1 MTNVLVVED
10 DQSIAELV
18 CDVLE
23 EARYTLAVARDG
35 VAALQRLQQQRPDL
49 MLLDLRMPR
58 MGGAALLHA
67 CGQDPRLQD
76 LRVVLLSAASD
87 VGPVAA
93 QAQVLL
99 HKPFDIAELLESVQ
113 SALRARVCV
122 DAPR

>member
-67 CGQDPRLQD
+67 CD
-76 LRVVLLSAASD
+76 S
-87 VGPVAA
+87 PVSERPSTSSPHQTA
-93 QAQVLL
+93 
-99 HKPFDIAELLESVQ
+99 
-113 SALRARVCV
+113 
-122 DAPR
+122 